1 MVEVALL
8 LVQEV
13 VQALV
18 LMDTQVE
25 VVMHLVMPL
34 VVEVELV
41 VQETQAQ
48 VMLLVDLMEELL

>member
-1 MVEVALL
+1 QEVMVEVALL

-41 VQETQAQ
+41 
-48 VMLLVDLMEELL
+48 

>member
-1 MVEVALL
+1 MEVALL

>member
-1 MVEVALL
+1 MEVALL

-13 VQALV
+13 GQALV

-25 VVMHLVMPL
+25 VVMLLIGLL

-41 VQETQAQ
+41 VQETQVQ
-48 VMLLVDLMEELL
+48 VMVLADLMEELL